1 MRRKMTQTGN
11 LTREEWLQ
19 LRRNGIGGSDA
30 SVIMGKNS
38 YRSILQ
44 LWEEKTGKLPVTDN
58 GNEFTY
64 WGNVMEPIIRKEFM
78 NRTGLKV
85 RQKHAMIFH
94 EEYPYLFADVDGIV
108 TDERGEKC
116 IFEAKTAS
124 QYKAD
129 QWENGVPEEY
139 VLQVQHYLAVCGMNK
154 AYIAALIG
162 GNKFVFTTIYR
173 DDFLIEELTARE
185 KKFWEECVLT
195 DTEPVADDSEATQE
209 YLNTKYSNSVASTIQ
224 LNVDMKK
231 VIAEYQDVDSKVK
244 ELEKKKT
251 GLEKKKTGLA
261 NQIKAVMG
269 AYETGE
275 LDGIVVSW
283 KKISRESV
291 DGRRLRK
298 EKPEIFAE
306 YSNVSSY
313 RKLSVA

>member
-1 MRRKMTQTGN
+1 MKNIMIPTKD
-11 LTREEWLQ
+11 LTREEWLE

-30 SVIMGKNS
+30 SVVMGKNPW
-38 YRSILQ
+38 RSIQQ
-44 LWEEKTGKLPVTDN
+44 LWEDKTGKTPVQEN
-58 GNEFTY
+58 SNEYTY
-64 WGNVMEPIIRKEFM
+64 WGNVMEGIIRKEFM

-85 RQKHAMIFH
+85 RQKHFMMFH
-94 EEYPYLFADVDGIV
+94 PRFPFMFADVDGIV

-116 IFEAKTAS
+116 IFEAKTVS
-124 QYKAD
+124 QYREDEWKD
-129 QWENGVPEEY
+129 GKIPTEY
-139 VLQVQHYLAVCGMNK
+139 MMQVQHYLAVCGMNK

-251 GLEKKKTGLA
+251 GLA

-291 DGRRLRK
+291 DGRRLRR

>member
-1 MRRKMTQTGN
+1 M
-11 LTREEWLQ
+11 
-19 LRRNGIGGSDA
+19 
-30 SVIMGKNS
+30 
-38 YRSILQ
+38 
-44 LWEEKTGKLPVTDN
+44 
-58 GNEFTY
+58 
-64 WGNVMEPIIRKEFM
+64 
-78 NRTGLKV
+78 
-85 RQKHAMIFH
+85 
-94 EEYPYLFADVDGIV
+94 
-108 TDERGEKC
+108 
-116 IFEAKTAS
+116 
-124 QYKAD
+124 
-129 QWENGVPEEY
+129 
-139 VLQVQHYLAVCGMNK
+139 QVQHYLAVCGMNK

-251 GLEKKKTGLA
+251 GLA

>member
-1 MRRKMTQTGN
+1 MKNIMIPTKD
-11 LTREEWLQ
+11 LTREEWLE

-30 SVIMGKNS
+30 SVVMGKNPW
-38 YRSILQ
+38 RSIQQ
-44 LWEEKTGKLPVTDN
+44 LWEDKTGKTQVQEN
-58 GNEFTY
+58 SNEYTY
-64 WGNVMEPIIRKEFM
+64 WGNVMEGIIRKEFM

-173 DDFLIEELTARE
+173 DDSLIEELIAKE
-185 KKFWEECVLT
+185 KEFWEECVLT
-195 DTEPVADDSEATQE
+195 GTEPVVDDSEATKE

-251 GLEKKKTGLA
+251 GLA

-291 DGRRLRK
+291 DSRRLRK